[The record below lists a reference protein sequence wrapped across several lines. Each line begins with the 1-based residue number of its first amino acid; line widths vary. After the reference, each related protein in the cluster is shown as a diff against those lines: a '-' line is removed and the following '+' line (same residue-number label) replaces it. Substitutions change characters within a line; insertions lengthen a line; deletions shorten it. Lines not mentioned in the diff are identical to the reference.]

1 VSNDVVA
8 KIDSTDNLVWQTAS
22 ENPDTPPTRGL
33 RVGQQVRIDRGWMQ
47 LTYRNGAGIILKG
60 PAVFEVRSEHG
71 GKVFSG
77 KLSVTAPS
85 GVPPFHIETLTG
97 KLQVASGHVGI
108 DAGDAASIRQ
118 VTVNAF
124 EGPAPGVAM
133 ARYEGN
139 SGVIVD
145 LVPGDSFQFNDSGI
159 ESKLVLASADE
170 FPLQLPR
177 PSQGTFTGTTIL
189 LGNLFD
195 DSTTASLTEAMQ
207 TDEYE
212 AAGETTDL
220 GIAAVHD
227 GGLDVDVS
235 LAEDGV
241 LFNFMSVGGGGATVA
256 GLPGNDTYRSCTPLP
271 IRTTGEDLHHDL
283 AAGLMPKVEEGVGIS
298 ANELL
303 TFDLRELRT
312 AGKLDGRS
320 MRFVS
325 DRAGIN
331 DRENPLLDSR
341 DNAHAN
347 LVVIVSTEDQ
357 ILSAYLNGEAVPVA
371 ETAKVFSIDVDQE
384 RALKGLRYD
393 GKFVKFDVPIPAE
406 ARFLTLVFNAN

>member
-1 VSNDVVA
+1 
-8 KIDSTDNLVWQTAS
+8 
-22 ENPDTPPTRGL
+22 
-33 RVGQQVRIDRGWMQ
+33 
-47 LTYRNGAGIILKG
+47 
-60 PAVFEVRSEHG
+60 
-71 GKVFSG
+71 
-77 KLSVTAPS
+77 
-85 GVPPFHIETLTG
+85 
-97 KLQVASGHVGI
+97 
-108 DAGDAASIRQ
+108 
-118 VTVNAF
+118 
-124 EGPAPGVAM
+124 
-133 ARYEGN
+133 
-139 SGVIVD
+139 
-145 LVPGDSFQFNDSGI
+145 
-159 ESKLVLASADE
+159 
-170 FPLQLPR
+170 
-177 PSQGTFTGTTIL
+177 
-189 LGNLFD
+189 
-195 DSTTASLTEAMQ
+195 
-207 TDEYE
+207 
-212 AAGETTDL
+212 
-220 GIAAVHD
+220 
-227 GGLDVDVS
+227 LDVDVS

-406 ARFLTLVFNAN
+406 ARFLTLVSTQIEKEHHDHTVFSGARLELQPQDDNQAVRSE